1 MKNIIGFLF
10 LILTSSSL
18 IAQCTTAPG
27 SETYTGCSGDGYSV
41 DVNGTTYDE
50 ANPFGTEIFTNA
62 NNCDSTVTISLTFN
76 NPTSETETYT
86 GCSGDGYSVDV
97 NGTTYDEANP
107 SGTEIFTNANNC
119 DSTVTISLT
128 FNNPTSETET
138 YTGCSGDGYSV
149 DVNGTTYD
157 EANPSGT
164 EIFTNANNCDSTVT
178 ISLTFNNPTSGTET
192 YTGCS
197 GDGYSVDVNS
207 TTYDEANPS
216 GTEIFTNA
224 NNCDSTVTI
233 SLTFNNPTSGTETYT
248 GCSGDGYS
256 VDVNGTTYDEANPSG
271 TEIFTNANNCDS
283 TVTISLTFNNP
294 TSGTETYT
302 GCSGDGYSVDVNG
315 TTYDEAN
322 PSGTE
327 IFTNANIC
335 DSTVTISLTFNNPTS
350 GTETYTGCSGDGY
363 SVDVNGTTYDEAN
376 PSGTEIF
383 TNANNCDS
391 TVTIL
396 LTFNNSP
403 ISNVGSN
410 QTINCIDN
418 VNGVSIGS
426 SSQSGIVY
434 QWSPSDGLSNINSSN
449 PIANPLETTQYTLT
463 TTNSFGCSSTDE
475 VLVEVNTEY
484 PTANAGTGGIITCIE
499 NINGITIGSPTITGL
514 NYQWQ
519 PSLGLS
525 QPNESTTNAFPVAS
539 TYYQL
544 QVTNPINGCTTTD
557 SVFIEIDNNL
567 PNFSAG
573 SDQNTCVGT
582 FIVLEGTGASTYSWD
597 NGIQN
602 GIPFLPNN
610 SQYYTLT
617 GTGSNGC
624 IGIDSVYVSINPAPI
639 VNAGTDTTIC
649 SGTSIILAGEGA
661 SAYDWSSGVI
671 NGIEFVPQNSNT
683 YILTGYSEFG
693 CSQTDQV
700 TVNVID
706 SPEINFENDAS
717 VCFGDNIELF
727 ISEDYEVLWSGMHNS
742 NENLISFS
750 PNESGFLYLYAENE
764 LDCSKYDSTYIIVN
778 AIPYPTI
785 NGPDFACENSQWQNY
800 QSIPTLN
807 YTEWTVE
814 NGEINWAFAANDVFV
829 QWDSG
834 TGEPIIGTISI
845 TETITE
851 TNCSNSYSKTVT
863 LNGVAPESA
872 TIEQLF
878 EGSSTLYTQND
889 YPIMNWG
896 YESVDTHIPVYID
909 EHNQYCEFENFDPS
923 NYNYWVEI
931 GVDETCLTKS
941 YFNQPG
947 NVLLADNEEIGY
959 YYLYPNPAQDN
970 IHLKSDTNSDFQ
982 YEIIN
987 LNGAISAKGKIQ
999 KENPSVSI
1007 ENLEKGIYYI
1017 NLIQDNGQ
1025 QATLKFIK
1033 I

>member
-1 MKNIIGFLF
+1 MKNIITSLV
-10 LILTSSSL
+10 LIFFAISVSAQCDPTTGTDVQVACEEFTWIDDITYTSSNNTATDTL
-18 IAQCTTAPG
+18 INSAGCDSIITLNLTVNNATTGTDTQTACDNYTWIDG
-27 SETYTGCSGDGYSV
+27 NTYTLSNNSAMW
-41 DVNGTTYDE
+41 TL
-50 ANPFGTEIFTNA
+50 TNSQG
-62 NNCDSTVTISLTFN
+62 CDSTVTLNLTIN
-76 NPTSETETYT
+76 NS
-86 GCSGDGYSVDV
+86 
-97 NGTTYDEANP
+97 N
-107 SGTEIFTNANNC
+107 SGTDVQTACDSYTWIDGNTYNSSNNTASHVLTNASGC
-119 DSTVTISLT
+119 DSTVTLNLT
-128 FNNPTSETET
+128 INNSNTGTDVQTACDSYTWIDGITYNSSNNTSTH
-138 YTGCSGDGYSV
+138 
-149 DVNGTTYD
+149 
-157 EANPSGT
+157 
-164 EIFTNANNCDSTVT
+164 ILTNASGCDSTVT
-178 ISLTFNNPTSGTET
+178 LNLTINNSNTGTDVQTACDSYTWIDGITYNSSNNTSTH
-192 YTGCS
+192 
-197 GDGYSVDVNS
+197 
-207 TTYDEANPS
+207 
-216 GTEIFTNA
+216 ILTNA
-224 NNCDSTVTI
+224 SGCDSTVTLN
-233 SLTFNNPTSGTETYT
+233 LTIFSSPV
-248 GCSGDGYS
+248 
-256 VDVNGTTYDEANPSG
+256 VDA
-271 TEIFTNANNCDS
+271 
-283 TVTISLTFNNP
+283 
-294 TSGTETYT
+294 
-302 GCSGDGYSVDVNG
+302 
-315 TTYDEAN
+315 
-322 PSGTE
+322 
-327 IFTNANIC
+327 
-335 DSTVTISLTFNNPTS
+335 
-350 GTETYTGCSGDGY
+350 
-363 SVDVNGTTYDEAN
+363 
-376 PSGTEIF
+376 
-383 TNANNCDS
+383 
-391 TVTIL
+391 
-396 LTFNNSP
+396 
-403 ISNVGSN
+403 GSN